1 MHRLWLSVSHFHPQ
15 SKTHWIQMLLEFE
28 HLETFTVCTLEVCEV
43 VVENPNLLHWQISS
57 GDLFPWGGALGLQ
70 WCLDG
75 YCMSSG
81 IYINVRTQGFS
92 AEHCIV
98 TRWSMIFSLPV
109 SHFNVVTNWY
119 LCQKTLSCHILGHLV
134 AFNSTLRLATLPL
147 RQMTHIIQSRLVQ
160 CYCQKSCATSDIDS
174 IEGLT

>member
-1 MHRLWLSVSHFHPQ
+1 MPQALCQPSWDHSLAGLRCCRVHF
-15 SKTHWIQMLLEFE
+15 MLGA
-28 HLETFTVCTLEVCEV
+28 
-43 VVENPNLLHWQISS
+43 S